1 MYWWFISIMHQN
13 RRVQPKIAMKT
24 RDPLFYTFLDVRE
37 RKKKEEEKEKTA
49 SRSKKR
55 QKRVGRRWIG

>member
-1 MYWWFISIMHQN
+1 MHQN

-37 RKKKEEEKEKTA
+37 RKKKEEEKEKSA